1 MLRTIPMTTWAEVGD
16 RKLET
21 RKQDKE
27 VSTPRG
33 GKKHWALEEDWARRP
48 DPAGAGGR
56 GAEGLQ
62 SPPSPLTA
70 FQQAVSAAQSQ
81 RHGDSKL
88 EASPAWYRD
97 LQGRGKPS
105 QGLIGYPADNV
116 GLGAQR
122 SGLNLSSASFAAL
135 KIIAVIY

>member
-1 MLRTIPMTTWAEVGD
+1 MLRTIPMTTWAEAGD

-21 RKQDKE
+21 RKHDKE
-27 VSTPRG
+27 VSTPR
-33 GKKHWALEEDWARRP
+33 KRWALEEDWARRP
-48 DPAGAGGR
+48 DPAGPGGR
-56 GAEGLQ
+56 GVEGLL

-81 RHGDSKL
+81 RHGDSKP
-88 EASPAWYRD
+88 EASPAWYSD
-97 LQGRGKPS
+97 SQGRGKPL
-105 QGLIGYPADNV
+105 QGLVEYPAGNV